1 MYQMYEGKVTPF
13 HCFTAFWEEILK
25 TIETIISG
33 DHLMNPVFLNSRTL
47 PDMICVFCILRN

>member
-1 MYQMYEGKVTPF
+1 MYEGKVTPF